1 MEGSSITPIAS
12 SHTSNSYRLSERCQ
26 SKIHGRNAELVLLKS
41 SLKDIRSFSHQGERQ
56 HLDQNETLNRS
67 SSDSAP
73 NQSRI
78 TFFEA
83 VEKNESNNED
93 NVFGRESGRSFIFV
107 QGESGTG
114 KTTLVRT
121 TFQDESCLFCSGKF
135 ERGGHRP
142 FAVLTM
148 CLNELCHAMA
158 ALLCEDS
165 TRDNDTSQFSYPA
178 QIRSVL
184 NKQEIGILA
193 RVAPKLVNVMGTIE
207 YHEEDDSNDLTLL
220 QSANDIERLKFIIR
234 NFFAAVATKE
244 TPIVFFWDD
253 LQWIDAASFEVL
265 KAMSLNCALRH
276 FLFVG
281 SFRIDDVTQLRTKTL
296 SFCWFV
302 SY

>member
-1 MEGSSITPIAS
+1 MEDSSITIVSNRP
-12 SHTSNSYRLSERCQ
+12 SNSNRLSERCRSNIQ
-26 SKIHGRNAELVLLKS
+26 GRNAELRLLKS
-41 SLKDIRSFSHQGERQ
+41 SLKGIQIFNHQGERQ

-114 KTTLVRT
+114 KTTLVRN
-121 TFQDESCLFCSGKF
+121 F
-135 ERGGHRP
+135 
-142 FAVLTM
+142 
-148 CLNELCHAMA
+148 
-158 ALLCEDS
+158 
-165 TRDNDTSQFSYPA
+165 
-178 QIRSVL
+178 
-184 NKQEIGILA
+184 
-193 RVAPKLVNVMGTIE
+193 LV
-207 YHEEDDSNDLTLL
+207 
-220 QSANDIERLKFIIR
+220 
-234 NFFAAVATKE
+234 AVASKE

-281 SFRIDDVTQLRTKTL
+281 SFRIDEVSDDHIVKGFINGLPHPILITTTNLTSSDLSNMLRVVFGLRDHHKERIKRVQELAELLHRRTDGNIFYVLEILDYLQAAELLTYDTL
-296 SFCWFV
+296 NFRWIWNV
-302 SY
+302 NRIQTLQIYQKI